1 VAEINDPRLKY
12 VLNTCNLGR
21 VANYRNLLCNHAT
34 GDYVINLDGDDY
46 YTDPNFISEAVKLIA
61 DDSKVV
67 MVVAKA
73 RWEILNQEIVR
84 ACRAN
89 GIQTNMGLL
98 LLKIP
103 AKLWGAILG
112 RFGKAAK
119 ASLH

>member
-1 VAEINDPRLKY
+1 MRSGGAS
-12 VLNTCNLGR
+12 TAGWS
-21 VANYRNLLCNHAT
+21 RN
-34 GDYVINLDGDDY
+34 
-46 YTDPNFISEAVKLIA
+46 
-61 DDSKVV
+61 
-67 MVVAKA
+67 
-73 RWEILNQEIVR
+73 WILNQEIVR